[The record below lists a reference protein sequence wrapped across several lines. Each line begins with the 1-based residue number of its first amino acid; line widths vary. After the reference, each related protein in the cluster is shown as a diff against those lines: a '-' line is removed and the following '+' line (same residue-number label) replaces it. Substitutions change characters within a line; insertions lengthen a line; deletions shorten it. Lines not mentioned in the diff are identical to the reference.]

1 MFVIALLPRSKRLLI
16 SRLQSL
22 SAVIPEPK
30 KIKLV
35 TPSMFSSSIHR
46 EVMGLDAMIFIFL
59 TGLNRKKNK
68 FKTLI

>member
-1 MFVIALLPRSKRLLI
+1 MIL
-16 SRLQSL
+16 
-22 SAVIPEPK
+22 EPK

-35 TPSMFSSSIHR
+35 TPSMFSSSIYC
-46 EVMGLDAMIFIFL
+46 EVMGLDAMIFVFL